1 MTNLLFEIGF
11 EEFPPSFIR
20 PAAEHLRSQMVDK
33 MTAARIAPTTVEV
46 FSTCSRIALK
56 LGGFPAVQPELREKV
71 QGAPKKVAL
80 GADGT
85 LGKAGEAF
93 LKKYNLTEYTFEQS
107 ADGKGELITGW
118 HVEPGRPVNDIIVEM
133 LDTLLSTMP
142 FPKSMRW
149 GDGDLTFA
157 RPIRWLLCLIDDKP
171 VERSFHGIAY
181 GKTSFGH
188 RFMAPG
194 AVPVTFGTYV
204 AALEKASVIVEH
216 EKRALFIRAEV
227 QRIARDLK
235 GNETLDEELVE
246 EVANMTERPVA
257 VIGTIPAKNADLP
270 PELISLVLKENQ
282 RYFTIYRADR
292 HELLPQFISFLNNAP
307 TDPKVVVKGC
317 EKVVA
322 ARLSDAAFY
331 YYDDRKKDFAGL
343 TEKLSGMMFQKELG
357 SYRDKV
363 ERTAKLARFI
373 GERYFGLDAQEA
385 EAASKAALLIK
396 NDLITG
402 VVFEFPELQGTM
414 GRYYALNAGLDAV
427 TAQSIEEHY
436 LPRFSGD
443 RLPETVRG
451 AVFALADK
459 TDTIVGGFMAGMKP
473 TGAKD
478 KFAIRRNAIGLLQIA
493 AERGIALDI
502 EDLFAHAAGLV
513 SAHSAKLKL
522 DVNDLA
528 DFMKQRYYA
537 IFPYET
543 PVVKSAVEAGWR
555 VPAEVKRRVATIAN
569 LVEEKDILEMVQ
581 LLKRSG
587 NILKNAK
594 DDEGRVID
602 EKKLT
607 ATEEK
612 ELYAA
617 LAKVKKEVEKTKD
630 DLTAAHAII
639 SLKPLIDRF
648 FDKVLVMD
656 EDPAVRGNRI
666 ALIRD
671 IVTLV
676 TVRIGD
682 ISWLSM

>member
-1 MTNLLFEIGF
+1 MSDLLFEIGF

-20 PAAEHLRSQMVDK
+20 PAAEHLRSQMVEK
-33 MTAARIAPTTVEV
+33 MTAARIAPATVEV

-56 LGGFPAVQPELREKV
+56 LGGFPSTQPELREKV

-80 GADGT
+80 TAEGK

-93 LKKYNLTEYTFEQS
+93 LKKYNITEYTFEQS

-118 HVEPGRPVNDIIVEM
+118 HVEPGRPSQDIVVAALEE
-133 LDTLLSTMP
+133 LLGTMP

-149 GDGDLTFA
+149 GDGDLSFA
-157 RPIRWLLCLIDDKP
+157 RPIRWLLCLIDDRP

-181 GKTSFGH
+181 AKTSFGH

-204 AALEKASVIVEH
+204 GALEKTSVIVEH

-246 EVANMTERPVA
+246 EVASMTEFPVA
-257 VIGTIPAKNADLP
+257 VVGAIPAKYGDLP
-270 PELISLVLKENQ
+270 PELITLVLKENQ

-307 TDPKVVVKGC
+307 TDPQVVVKGC

-363 ERTAKLARFI
+363 GRTAKLAKFI
-373 GERYFGLDAQEA
+373 GERYFGLDAKEA

-414 GRYYALNAGLDAV
+414 GRYYAANAGYDAV
-427 TAQSIEEHY
+427 TAQALEEHY

-443 RLPETVRG
+443 RLPDTVMG
-451 AVFALADK
+451 AVLALADK

-493 AERGIALDI
+493 VERGIALDLD
-502 EDLFAHAAGLV
+502 ELFAHAAGLV
-513 SAHSAKLKL
+513 TAHNAKLKL
-522 DVNDLA
+522 DAADLA

-537 IFPYET
+537 IFPYDT
-543 PVVKSAVEAGWR
+543 PVVKSAVEAGCR
-555 VPAEVKRRVATIAN
+555 VPAEVKRRVTTIAK

-581 LLKRSG
+581 LYKRSG

-594 DDEGRVID
+594 EGEGAHID

-607 ATEEK
+607 AAEEK
-612 ELYAA
+612 ELFAA
-617 LAKVKKEVEKTKD
+617 LTKVKKEIATTKD
-630 DLTAAHAII
+630 DLAAAHAII

-676 TVRIGD
+676 TARIGD
-682 ISWLSM
+682 ISWLSI

>member
-1 MTNLLFEIGF
+1 MSDLLFEIGF

-20 PAAEHLRSQMVDK
+20 PAAEHLRSQMVEK
-33 MTAARIAPTTVEV
+33 MTAARITPTSVEV

-56 LGGFPAVQPELREKV
+56 LGGFPAIQPELREKV

-80 GADGT
+80 TADGK

-93 LKKYNLTEYTFEQS
+93 LKKYHLTEYTFEQS

-118 HVEPGRPVNDIIVEM
+118 HVEPGRPVNDIIVET
-133 LDTLLSTMP
+133 LETLLNTMP

-149 GDGDLTFA
+149 GDGDLQFA

-181 GKTSFGH
+181 AKNSFGH

-194 AVPVTFGTYV
+194 AVPVTFGTY
-204 AALEKASVIVEH
+204 AESLKKASVIVEH
-216 EKRALFIRAEV
+216 EKRVALIRAEV

-235 GNETLDEELVE
+235 GNDGVDEELVE
-246 EVANMTERPVA
+246 EVANMTEFPVA
-257 VIGTIPAKNADLP
+257 VVGAIPAKYADLP
-270 PELISLVLKENQ
+270 PELITLVLKENQ

-322 ARLSDAAFY
+322 ARMADAAFY
-331 YYDDRKKDFAGL
+331 YYDDRKKDFKGL
-343 TEKLSGMMFQKELG
+343 TDKLAGMLFQKELG
-357 SYRDKV
+357 SYRDKAG
-363 ERTAKLARFI
+363 RTAELAKFI
-373 GERYFGLDAQEA
+373 ATKYFGVKPPDANAMTQ
-385 EAASKAALLIK
+385 AALLIK

-414 GRYYALNAGLDAV
+414 GRYYAANAGYDAV
-427 TAQSIEEHY
+427 TAQALEEHY

-443 RLPETVRG
+443 RLPATVMG
-451 AVFALADK
+451 AVLALADK

-493 AERGIALDI
+493 AERGIALDL
-502 EDLFAHAAGLV
+502 EELFAHAAGLV
-513 SAHSAKLKL
+513 TAHNAKLKL
-522 DVNDLA
+522 DAADLA

-543 PVVKSAVEAGWR
+543 PVVKSAVEAGYR
-555 VPAEVKRRVATIAN
+555 IPAEVKRRADTIAK
-569 LVEEKDILEMVQ
+569 LVEERDILEMAQ
-581 LLKRSG
+581 LFKRSG

-594 DDEGRVID
+594 EGEGTHID

-607 ATEEK
+607 AAEEK
-612 ELYAA
+612 ELFAA
-617 LAKVKKEVEKTKD
+617 LAKVKKEVEHTKD

-676 TVRIGD
+676 TARIGD
-682 ISWLSM
+682 ISWLGV